1 MKNTTWLWILFLVVF
16 IAFAAWFIF
25 SGNDAA
31 TSFRW
36 WSAKGGW

>member
-1 MKNTTWLWILFLVVF
+1 MNKTWLWLIFLVLF
-16 IAFAAWFIF
+16 IIFAIWFIS

-31 TSFRW
+31 TGYRW

>member
-1 MKNTTWLWILFLVVF
+1 MKNKVWLWLIFLILF
-16 IAFAAWFIF
+16 IAFLIWFL

-31 TSFRW
+31 TGFRW